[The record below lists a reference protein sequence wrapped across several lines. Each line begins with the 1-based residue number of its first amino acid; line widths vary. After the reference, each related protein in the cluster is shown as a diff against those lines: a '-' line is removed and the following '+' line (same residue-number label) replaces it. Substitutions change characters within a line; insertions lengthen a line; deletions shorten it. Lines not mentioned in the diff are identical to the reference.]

1 MVKTNESLEK
11 WFDEMIHTSY
21 LVQKVLHLIFLQKRL
36 KRLKFHFQ
44 YTMHTI
50 LFATRKKDPIF
61 VEFCPAIG
69 RSW

>member
-1 MVKTNESLEK
+1 MKVFEK
-11 WFDEMIHTSY
+11 WFDKMIHTSY
-21 LVQKVLHLIFLQKRL
+21 FVLKVLHLIFLQTRL

-50 LFATRKKDPIF
+50 LCFRKKGPIF